1 MGSLS
6 TPARSRPLFRQRF
19 WGRNE
24 VEPGKMLPVLRSRA
38 MLLEPAVRIGKNGL
52 TPAVIREIDALL
64 DKRKLVKIKLLK
76 SSMETAEKQQLITAA
91 AKETGALLVQSAGM
105 TFALYRENPRR
116 PSPASRR

>member
-1 MGSLS
+1 
-6 TPARSRPLFRQRF
+6 
-19 WGRNE
+19 
-24 VEPGKMLPVLRSRA
+24 MLPVLRSRA

-105 TFALYRENPRR
+105 TFALYREAPGPR
-116 PSPASRR
+116 PK